1 MFLVKCGEDLRND
14 ERIELL
20 FDIMNSV
27 IASSSTSSTSFSDI
41 PTVPDSMGPDQSPF
55 EEASRRS
62 KRTNLQARTYTVI
75 PMTSEVGIM
84 EWVGDTVT
92 IKAIVSEEMTL
103 DPGFCNQNQ
112 EFFQSDPK
120 DITRLSA
127 SQIRYDWIQGH
138 EAPKYHKMFREKNEK
153 NGRATH
159 EKISQLI
166 PEDFIRRRLLKIAV
180 GPEAFIT
187 LRAEYVKTLAISSL
201 FGYILGLGDRHLE
214 NLLLDVKTGAIVQID
229 FGICFGKGQWGL
241 PVPEF
246 IPFRLSPQLVG
257 VLQPLDGCVLLRHY
271 MVAAMTS
278 LREDS
283 GFQIVSNALQVYIN
297 DPLLDWIGEME
308 EKGDDEESRNRVE
321 RCLRKLRGVNPGV
334 IMAEELGINSWIKRE
349 KSLSALVSMIQSTCA
364 RGVSAGRS
372 TTTSSSSSS
381 SSSFSS
387 SSMSYKDSSSE
398 GNRRN
403 NDVSDGHYTDIL
415 EAEEQVDA
423 LIALATDPNIII
435 RQWVG
440 LATWI

>member
-27 IASSSTSSTSFSDI
+27 IATSTSSSTSTSDS

-92 IKAIVSEEMTL
+92 IKAIVTEEMTL
-103 DPGFCNQNQ
+103 DSGFCLQNP
-112 EFFQSDPK
+112 EFFQNDTK

-138 EAPKYHKMFREKNEK
+138 EAPKYHKMFKDKNEK
-153 NGRATH
+153 SGRSTQK
-159 EKISQLI
+159 KISELI

-214 NLLLDVKTGAIVQID
+214 NLLVDVKTGAIVQID

-246 IPFRLSPQLVG
+246 IPFRLSPQMTG

-278 LREDS
+278 LRDDS

-321 RCLRKLRGVNPGV
+321 RCLKKLKGVNPGV
-334 IMAEELGINSWIKRE
+334 IMAEELGLNSWVKRE
-349 KSLSALVSMIQSTCA
+349 KSLSALIAMIQSTCT
-364 RGVSAGRS
+364 RGVSAGRNTS
-372 TTTSSSSSS
+372 ASDTTSSSSTSSAMTLENSS
-381 SSSFSS
+381 SQ
-387 SSMSYKDSSSE
+387 
-398 GNRRN
+398 GNNRN
-403 NDVSDGHYTDIL
+403 SDVSDSNYTDVL
-415 EAEEQVDA
+415 EAEEQIDA
-423 LIALATDPNIII
+423 LIALATDPNIIV